1 MNLSSVY
8 SDIKQFLSISDENFD
23 LEKNI
28 NLYFKSEP
36 DENKLELLADILSF
50 INYFSMF
57 KEIRP
62 FMNSLYNCINNTIEF
77 TTDSMKDFE
86 ELLIKNSILHFVQE
100 YIDYSQL
107 THKRKILRFLS
118 DSLEKLQVQPLIINL
133 GLLLKSMYQDR
144 EYLDHL
150 DKIKETEVK
159 YILDNEAEIQI
170 KEQIDN
176 WLRSR
181 NINLDNQEEVKE
193 HLKHEFESLVFKYNI
208 NQNNKIYK
216 RLQMEILE
224 MLSMKLALISL
235 TILTPDDSLEPIPIK

>member
-1 MNLSSVY
+1 MNLSLVY
-8 SDIKQFLSISDENFD
+8 SDIKQFLSIPDENFD
-23 LEKNI
+23 LEKTI
-28 NLYFKSEP
+28 NLYFNSEP

-107 THKRKILRFLS
+107 TYKRKILKFLS

-133 GLLLKSMYQDR
+133 GLLLKPMYQDR
-144 EYLDHL
+144 EYIDNL
-150 DKIKETEVK
+150 DKIKETEVT

-193 HLKHEFESLVFKYNI
+193 HLKHEFDGLIFKYNI
-208 NQNNKIYK
+208 KQNNEIYK
-216 RLQMEILE
+216 RLQMDILE
-224 MLSMKLALISL
+224 MFSMKLALISL
-235 TILTPDDSLEPIPIK
+235 TILTSEDSLEPIPIK

>member
-23 LEKNI
+23 LEKTI

-57 KEIRP
+57 KEIKS

-107 THKRKILRFLS
+107 TYKRKILKFLS

-133 GLLLKSMYQDR
+133 GLLLKPMYQDR
-144 EYLDHL
+144 EYIDHL

-181 NINLDNQEEVKE
+181 NINLNNQEEVKE
-193 HLKHEFESLVFKYNI
+193 HLKHEFDSLVFKYNI
-208 NQNNKIYK
+208 NQNNEIYK

-224 MLSMKLALISL
+224 MFSMKLALISL
-235 TILTPDDSLEPIPIK
+235 TILTSDDSLEPIPIK

>member
-1 MNLSSVY
+1 VNLSSVY

-23 LEKNI
+23 LEKTI

-57 KEIRP
+57 KEIKP

-133 GLLLKSMYQDR
+133 GLLLKPMYQDR

-150 DKIKETEVK
+150 DKIKETEVT

-176 WLRSR
+176 WLKSR
-181 NINLDNQEEVKE
+181 NINLDNQEQVKE
-193 HLKHEFESLVFKYNI
+193 HLKHEFDGLIFKYNI
-208 NQNNKIYK
+208 KQSNEIYK

-235 TILTPDDSLEPIPIK
+235 TILTSDDSLEPIPIK

>member
-23 LEKNI
+23 LETTI

-133 GLLLKSMYQDR
+133 GLLLKPMYQDR
-144 EYLDHL
+144 EYIDHL
-150 DKIKETEVK
+150 DKIKETEVT

-176 WLRSR
+176 WLKSR
-181 NINLDNQEEVKE
+181 NINLDNQEQIKE
-193 HLKHEFESLVFKYNI
+193 HLKHEFDGLIFKYNI
-208 NQNNKIYK
+208 KQNNEIYK
-216 RLQMEILE
+216 RLQMDILE
-224 MLSMKLALISL
+224 MFSMKLALISL
-235 TILTPDDSLEPIPIK
+235 TILTSEDSLEPIPIK

>member
-133 GLLLKSMYQDR
+133 GLLLKPMYQDR

-150 DKIKETEVK
+150 DKIKETEVT

-176 WLRSR
+176 WLKSR
-181 NINLDNQEEVKE
+181 NINLDNQEQVKE
-193 HLKHEFESLVFKYNI
+193 HLKHEFDGLIFKYNI
-208 NQNNKIYK
+208 KQSNEIYK

-235 TILTPDDSLEPIPIK
+235 TILTSDDSLEPIPIK

>member
-23 LEKNI
+23 LEKTI
-28 NLYFKSEP
+28 NLNFKSEP

-107 THKRKILRFLS
+107 TYKRKILKFLS

-133 GLLLKSMYQDR
+133 GLLLKPMYQDR
-144 EYLDHL
+144 EYIDYL
-150 DKIKETEVK
+150 DKIKETEVT

-176 WLRSR
+176 WLKSR
-181 NINLDNQEEVKE
+181 NINLDNQEQVKE
-193 HLKHEFESLVFKYNI
+193 HLKYEFDSLVFKYNI
-208 NQNNKIYK
+208 NQNNEIYK
-216 RLQMEILE
+216 RLQMDILE
-224 MLSMKLALISL
+224 MFSMKLALISL
-235 TILTPDDSLEPIPIK
+235 TILTSDDSLEPIPIK

>member
-1 MNLSSVY
+1 VNLSSVY

-133 GLLLKSMYQDR
+133 GLLLKPMYQDR

-150 DKIKETEVK
+150 DKIKETEVT

-181 NINLDNQEEVKE
+181 NINLDNQEQVKE
-193 HLKHEFESLVFKYNI
+193 HLKHEFDSLVFKYNI

-235 TILTPDDSLEPIPIK
+235 TILTSDDSLEPIPIK

>member
-23 LEKNI
+23 LEKTI

-57 KEIRP
+57 KEIKP

-133 GLLLKSMYQDR
+133 GLLLKPMYQDR

-150 DKIKETEVK
+150 DKIKETEVT

-176 WLRSR
+176 WLKSR
-181 NINLDNQEEVKE
+181 NINLDNQEQVKE
-193 HLKHEFESLVFKYNI
+193 HLKHEFDGLIFKYNI
-208 NQNNKIYK
+208 KQSNEIYK

-235 TILTPDDSLEPIPIK
+235 TILTSDDSLEPIPIK

>member
-23 LEKNI
+23 LETTI

-133 GLLLKSMYQDR
+133 GLLLKPMYQDR
-144 EYLDHL
+144 EYIDHL
-150 DKIKETEVK
+150 DKIKETEVT

-176 WLRSR
+176 WLKSR
-181 NINLDNQEEVKE
+181 NINLDNQEQVKE
-193 HLKHEFESLVFKYNI
+193 HLKHEFDGLIFKYNI
-208 NQNNKIYK
+208 KQNNEIYK
-216 RLQMEILE
+216 RLQMDILE
-224 MLSMKLALISL
+224 MFSMKLALISL
-235 TILTPDDSLEPIPIK
+235 TILTSEDSLEPIPIK

>member
-23 LEKNI
+23 LEKTI
-28 NLYFKSEP
+28 NHYFNSEP

-57 KEIRP
+57 KEIKP

-107 THKRKILRFLS
+107 TYKRKILKFLS

-133 GLLLKSMYQDR
+133 GLLLKPMYQDR
-144 EYLDHL
+144 EYIDHL

-181 NINLDNQEEVKE
+181 NINLNNQEEVKE
-193 HLKHEFESLVFKYNI
+193 HLKHEFDSLVFKYNI
-208 NQNNKIYK
+208 NQNNEIYK

-224 MLSMKLALISL
+224 MFSMKLALISL
-235 TILTPDDSLEPIPIK
+235 TILTSDDSLEPIPIK

>member
-1 MNLSSVY
+1 VNLSSVY
-8 SDIKQFLSISDENFD
+8 SDIKQFLSISDENFN
-23 LEKNI
+23 LEKTI
-28 NLYFKSEP
+28 NQYFKSEP

-57 KEIRP
+57 KEIKP

-77 TTDSMKDFE
+77 TTDSMKDYE
-86 ELLIKNSILHFVQE
+86 ELLSKNSILHFVQE

-107 THKRKILRFLS
+107 TYKRKILKFLS
-118 DSLEKLQVQPLIINL
+118 DSLEKLQIQPLIINL
-133 GLLLKSMYQDR
+133 GLLLKPMYQDR

-170 KEQIDN
+170 KDQIDN
-176 WLRSR
+176 WLKSR
-181 NINLDNQEEVKE
+181 NINLDNQEQVKE
-193 HLKHEFESLVFKYNI
+193 HLKHEFDDLIFKYNI
-208 NQNNKIYK
+208 NQNNEIYK
-216 RLQMEILE
+216 RLQMDILE
-224 MLSMKLALISL
+224 MFSMKLALISL

>member
-1 MNLSSVY
+1 MNLSLVY
-8 SDIKQFLSISDENFD
+8 SDIKQFLSIPDENFD

-28 NLYFKSEP
+28 NLYFNSEP

-107 THKRKILRFLS
+107 TYKRKILKFLS

-133 GLLLKSMYQDR
+133 GLLLKPMYQDR
-144 EYLDHL
+144 EYIDNL
-150 DKIKETEVK
+150 DKIKETEVT

-193 HLKHEFESLVFKYNI
+193 HLKHEFDGLIFKYNI
-208 NQNNKIYK
+208 KQNNEIYK
-216 RLQMEILE
+216 RLQMDILE
-224 MLSMKLALISL
+224 MFSMKLALISL
-235 TILTPDDSLEPIPIK
+235 TILTSEDSLEPIPIK

>member
-23 LEKNI
+23 LEKTI

-57 KEIRP
+57 KEIKP

-107 THKRKILRFLS
+107 TYKRKILKFLS

-133 GLLLKSMYQDR
+133 GLLLKPMYQDR
-144 EYLDHL
+144 EYIDHL

-181 NINLDNQEEVKE
+181 NINLNNQEEVKE
-193 HLKHEFESLVFKYNI
+193 HLKHEFDSLVFKYNI
-208 NQNNKIYK
+208 NQNNEIYK

-224 MLSMKLALISL
+224 MFSMKLALISL
-235 TILTPDDSLEPIPIK
+235 TILTSDDSLEPIPIK

>member
-23 LEKNI
+23 LEKTI

-57 KEIRP
+57 KEIKP

-107 THKRKILRFLS
+107 TYKRKILKFLS

-193 HLKHEFESLVFKYNI
+193 HLKHEFDSLVFKYNI
-208 NQNNKIYK
+208 NQNNEIYK

-235 TILTPDDSLEPIPIK
+235 TILTSDDSLEPIPIK

>member
-1 MNLSSVY
+1 VNLSSVY

-23 LEKNI
+23 LETTI

-133 GLLLKSMYQDR
+133 GLLLKPMYQDR

-150 DKIKETEVK
+150 DKIKETEVT

-181 NINLDNQEEVKE
+181 NINLDNQEQVKE
-193 HLKHEFESLVFKYNI
+193 HLKHEFDSLVFKYNI
-208 NQNNKIYK
+208 NQNNEIYK

-224 MLSMKLALISL
+224 MFSMKLALISL
-235 TILTPDDSLEPIPIK
+235 TILTSDDSLKPIPIK

>member
-1 MNLSSVY
+1 VNLSSVY

-23 LEKNI
+23 LEKTI

-57 KEIRP
+57 KEIKP

-133 GLLLKSMYQDR
+133 GLLLKPMYQDR

-181 NINLDNQEEVKE
+181 NINLDNQGEVKE
-193 HLKHEFESLVFKYNI
+193 HLKHEFDSLVFKYNI
-208 NQNNKIYK
+208 NQNNEIYK

-235 TILTPDDSLEPIPIK
+235 TILTSDDSLEPIPIK

>member
-1 MNLSSVY
+1 VNLSSVY

-23 LEKNI
+23 LETTI

-133 GLLLKSMYQDR
+133 GLLLKPMYQDR
-144 EYLDHL
+144 EYIDHL
-150 DKIKETEVK
+150 DKIKETEVT

-176 WLRSR
+176 WLKSR
-181 NINLDNQEEVKE
+181 NINLDNQEQIKE
-193 HLKHEFESLVFKYNI
+193 HLKHEFDGLIFKYNI
-208 NQNNKIYK
+208 KQNNEIYK
-216 RLQMEILE
+216 RLQMDILE
-224 MLSMKLALISL
+224 MFSMKLALISL
-235 TILTPDDSLEPIPIK
+235 TILTSEDSLEPIPIK

>member
-23 LEKNI
+23 LEKTI

-57 KEIRP
+57 KEIKP

-133 GLLLKSMYQDR
+133 GLLLKPMYQDR

-193 HLKHEFESLVFKYNI
+193 HLKHEFDSLVFKYNI
-208 NQNNKIYK
+208 NQNNEIYK

-235 TILTPDDSLEPIPIK
+235 TILTSDDSLEPIPIK

>member
-1 MNLSSVY
+1 VNLSSVY

-23 LEKNI
+23 LEKTI

-57 KEIRP
+57 KEIKP

-133 GLLLKSMYQDR
+133 GLLLKPMYQDR

-193 HLKHEFESLVFKYNI
+193 HLKHEFDALVFKYNI
-208 NQNNKIYK
+208 KQSNEIYK

-235 TILTPDDSLEPIPIK
+235 TILTSDDSLEPIPIK

>member
-23 LEKNI
+23 LETTI

-133 GLLLKSMYQDR
+133 GLLLKPMYQDR
-144 EYLDHL
+144 EYIDHL
-150 DKIKETEVK
+150 DKIKETEVT

-176 WLRSR
+176 WLKSR
-181 NINLDNQEEVKE
+181 NINLDNQEQIKQ
-193 HLKHEFESLVFKYNI
+193 HLKHEFDGLIFKYNI
-208 NQNNKIYK
+208 KQNNEIYK
-216 RLQMEILE
+216 RLQMDILE
-224 MLSMKLALISL
+224 MFSMKLALISL
-235 TILTPDDSLEPIPIK
+235 TILTSEDSLEPIPIK

>member
-23 LEKNI
+23 LEKTI

-57 KEIRP
+57 KEIKP

-193 HLKHEFESLVFKYNI
+193 HLKHEFDSLVFKYNI
-208 NQNNKIYK
+208 NQNNEIYK

-235 TILTPDDSLEPIPIK
+235 TILTSDDSLEPIPIK

>member
-1 MNLSSVY
+1 MNLSSIY
-8 SDIKQFLSISDENFD
+8 SDIKQFLSISDENFN
-23 LEKNI
+23 LEKNV

-57 KEIRP
+57 KEIKP
-62 FMNSLYNCINNTIEF
+62 FMNSLYKCINNTIEF

-107 THKRKILRFLS
+107 TYKRKILKFLS
-118 DSLEKLQVQPLIINL
+118 DSLEKLQVQPLVINL
-133 GLLLKSMYQDR
+133 GLLLKPMYQDR
-144 EYLDHL
+144 EYINHL
-150 DKIKETEVK
+150 DKIKETEVT
-159 YILDNEAEIQI
+159 YVLDNEAEFQI

-176 WLRSR
+176 WLRSL

-193 HLKHEFESLVFKYNI
+193 RLKHEFNSLILKYNI
-208 NQNNKIYK
+208 QQNNEIYK

-224 MLSMKLALISL
+224 MFSMKLALISL
-235 TILTPDDSLEPIPIK
+235 TILTSDDSLEPIPIK

>member
-133 GLLLKSMYQDR
+133 GLLLKPMYQDR

-150 DKIKETEVK
+150 DKIKETEVT

-176 WLRSR
+176 WLKSR
-181 NINLDNQEEVKE
+181 NINLDNQEQVKE
-193 HLKHEFESLVFKYNI
+193 HLKHEFDSLVFKYNI

-224 MLSMKLALISL
+224 MFSMKLALISL
-235 TILTPDDSLEPIPIK
+235 TILTSDDSLKPIPIK

>member
-133 GLLLKSMYQDR
+133 GLLLKPMYQDR

-150 DKIKETEVK
+150 DKIKETEVT

-176 WLRSR
+176 WLKSR
-181 NINLDNQEEVKE
+181 NINLDNQEQVKE
-193 HLKHEFESLVFKYNI
+193 HLKHEFDSLVFKYNI

-235 TILTPDDSLEPIPIK
+235 TILTSDDSLEPIPIK

>member
-23 LEKNI
+23 LEKTI

-57 KEIRP
+57 KEIKP

-133 GLLLKSMYQDR
+133 GLLLKPMYQDR

-193 HLKHEFESLVFKYNI
+193 HLKHEFDALVFKYNI
-208 NQNNKIYK
+208 KQSNEIYK

-235 TILTPDDSLEPIPIK
+235 TILTSDDSLEPIPIK

>member
-23 LEKNI
+23 LEKTI
-28 NLYFKSEP
+28 NHYFNSEP

-57 KEIRP
+57 KEIKP

-107 THKRKILRFLS
+107 TYKRKILKFLS

-133 GLLLKSMYQDR
+133 GLLLKPMYQDR
-144 EYLDHL
+144 EYFDHL

-181 NINLDNQEEVKE
+181 NINLNNQEEVKE
-193 HLKHEFESLVFKYNI
+193 HLKHEFDSLVFKYNI
-208 NQNNKIYK
+208 NQNNEIYK

-224 MLSMKLALISL
+224 MFSMKLALISL
-235 TILTPDDSLEPIPIK
+235 TILTSDDSLEPIPIK

>member
-23 LEKNI
+23 LEKTI

-133 GLLLKSMYQDR
+133 GLLLKPMYQDR

-193 HLKHEFESLVFKYNI
+193 HLKHEFDSLVFKYNI
-208 NQNNKIYK
+208 NQNNEIYK

-235 TILTPDDSLEPIPIK
+235 TILTSDDSLEPIPIK

>member
-23 LEKNI
+23 LEKTI

-107 THKRKILRFLS
+107 TYKRKILKFLS

-133 GLLLKSMYQDR
+133 GLLLKPMYQDR
-144 EYLDHL
+144 EYIDHL

-181 NINLDNQEEVKE
+181 NINLNNQEEVKE
-193 HLKHEFESLVFKYNI
+193 HLKHEFDSLVFKYNI
-208 NQNNKIYK
+208 NQNNEIYK

-224 MLSMKLALISL
+224 MFSMKLALISL
-235 TILTPDDSLEPIPIK
+235 TILTSDDSLEPIPIK